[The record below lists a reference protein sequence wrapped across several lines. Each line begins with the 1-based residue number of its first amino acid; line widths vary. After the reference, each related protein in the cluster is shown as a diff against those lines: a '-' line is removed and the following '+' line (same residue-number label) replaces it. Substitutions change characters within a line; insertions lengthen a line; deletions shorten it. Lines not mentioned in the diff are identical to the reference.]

1 MGFGFEE
8 EVSLVMLTPARR
20 EEQERAEGGPSTS
33 GLGKELRSTG
43 RMDSLLNERSGMTC
57 SREWELRK
65 VLWHE

>member
-1 MGFGFEE
+1 
-8 EVSLVMLTPARR
+8 MLTPARR

-33 GLGKELRSTG
+33 GLGKELWSTG

-57 SREWELRK
+57 GRDWELRK